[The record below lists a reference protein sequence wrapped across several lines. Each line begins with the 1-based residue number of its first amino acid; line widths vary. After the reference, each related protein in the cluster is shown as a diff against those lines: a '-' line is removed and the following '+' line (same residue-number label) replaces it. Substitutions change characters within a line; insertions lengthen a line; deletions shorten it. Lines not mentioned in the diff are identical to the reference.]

1 MQKEEGSGLRLMG
14 VVEAARTLGVS
25 KYTLLSYGRRNLI
38 EMISIGRR
46 RLVRAEE
53 VARIARDGVA
63 VERRE
68 QKL

>member
-1 MQKEEGSGLRLMG
+1 MQMEERSGLRLMG

-53 VARIARDGVA
+53 VARIAREGIA
-63 VERRE
+63 IESRE
-68 QKL
+68 EKS